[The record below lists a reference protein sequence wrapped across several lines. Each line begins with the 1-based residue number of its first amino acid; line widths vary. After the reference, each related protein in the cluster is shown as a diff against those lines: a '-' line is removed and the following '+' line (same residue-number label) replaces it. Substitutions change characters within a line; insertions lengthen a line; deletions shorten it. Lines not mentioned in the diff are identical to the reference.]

1 MNRFQKLS
9 LLMILLAAGVFSL
22 YSFAQTQTQPQ
33 TQAEEKK
40 DMKFV
45 KAPNSSAP
53 AGVKFAI
60 TDPTDGMV
68 VPGPDVTVKFTIE
81 NWKLYKDEAT
91 QHGQHIHFIL
101 DNEPYIAHYS
111 TDPFVFKNVA
121 PGPHVIR
128 AFPSRPWHESVK
140 QDTAFSMVQIFV
152 KEKTGTN
159 LIDPAKE
166 MLVYSRPK
174 GEYSISKPPVGQ
186 PVEGVMIDF
195 FAPNITLGQDGFSGR
210 VTVDGLKRFKIESW
224 QPYYVQGLAPGSH
237 TFKLELLRDGT
248 PVEGNF
254 NTTERTITLN
264 P

>member
-1 MNRFQKLS
+1 MHRIR
-9 LLMILLAAGVFSL
+9 LLFLLVILPAAGLFTPH
-22 YSFAQTQTQPQ
+22 SFAQQTQTQSQ
-33 TQAEEKK
+33 EKK
-40 DMKFV
+40 DIKFV
-45 KAPNSSAP
+45 KAPNSPAP

-60 TDPTDGMV
+60 TEPTDGV
-68 VPGPDVTVKFTIE
+68 VVAGPDVTVKFTIE

-121 PGPHVIR
+121 PGAHVIR

-140 QDTAFSMVQIFV
+140 QDTAFSMVQFYV
-152 KEKTGTN
+152 KEKSGSY

-174 GEYSISKPPVGQ
+174 GEYSLSKPPVGQ
-186 PVEGVMIDF
+186 PMQGIMIDF
-195 FAPNITLGQDGFSGR
+195 FAPNVTPGKDNFAAR
-210 VTVDGLKRFKIESW
+210 VTVDNDRKFRMESW
-224 QPYYVQGLAPGSH
+224 QPFYVQGLTEGTH
-237 TFKLELLRDGT
+237 TFKLELLREGK

-254 NTTERTITLN
+254 NTTERTITIK